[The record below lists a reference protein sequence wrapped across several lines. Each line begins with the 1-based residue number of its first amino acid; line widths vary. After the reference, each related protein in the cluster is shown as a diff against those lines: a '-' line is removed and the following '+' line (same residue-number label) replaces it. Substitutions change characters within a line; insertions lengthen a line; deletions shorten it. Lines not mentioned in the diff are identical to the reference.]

1 MSKFIFKNYGGRYQ
15 LRIQNAEDLE
25 NIQTLD
31 EALWAATSVPIGLL
45 NCDRKFASYLDTD
58 QNGRIRTDE
67 LKSAQAW
74 LFQMLKGYDRLA
86 ESTDVLRLDDIDTSH
101 PEGQKLRS
109 SAERILGNL
118 NTSGAKEVSLAQV
131 RDLQTIMA
139 NSANNGDGVITPEAA
154 DDPELGQFIVTVMET
169 IGSTPDVSGKL
180 GIIEE
185 QLNTFF
191 NEAEAYLSWRSRGEI
206 PEGKNTT
213 EVMFWGTETPRAYD
227 LVLDLENKI
236 EEYFIQCAMVRFD
249 ERTESQMKLRQKEL
263 EEMDFTDREKME
275 ERLKNGPLAPLSPE
289 GILHVKGTINPL
301 YAKSLLNLKENVL
314 RRAIGT
320 EVKHLTREEW
330 DKVKTIFAP
339 YRDWI
344 ESKKG
349 VKVEKLGV
357 NQLHTYIDGT
367 YKKRLSELIAKDL
380 AVAEELGYIHKL
392 EKVILYQRWLVEL
405 ANNFVSFA
413 NLYNPEVRSLF
424 EAGTLIIDGKEITF
438 TMKIQDREAH
448 KKTSA
453 NSYMYLLY
461 VEVVGRQDKDIKFEI
476 VSAVTSGD
484 SGRLRIGKRGIFF
497 TRDGKEW
504 DAQVKDILANPISIW
519 ESLKAPFLQLTTFI
533 RNQAEKFGKSRQ
545 AKTGAVPGTSSIVR
559 DLLLGGGI
567 AVAALGSS
575 FAYITK
581 TLSQVKPFHIL
592 IAFAGIIVIILLPNI
607 IMGFLKLRKR
617 DLSVILEAG
626 GCAVNLKMRLGINLG
641 RLFTHMPRLPKGS
654 IKERRDMVAES
665 VRKFGYSSSNLK
677 RLIIIAF
684 VTFLVTLGIIHLLIK
699 YLISKRF

>member
-25 NIQTLD
+25 KIQTLD
-31 EALWAATSVPIGLL
+31 EALWAATSIPIGLL

-101 PEGQKLRS
+101 PEGKKLRS
-109 SAERILGNL
+109 SAERILDNL

-154 DDPELGQFIVTVMET
+154 DDPELGRFIITVMET

-191 NEAEAYLSWRSRGEI
+191 SEAEAYISWRSKGEI
-206 PEGKNTT
+206 PEGKNST
-213 EVMFWGTETPRAYD
+213 EIMFWGTETPKAYD

-289 GILHVKGTINPL
+289 GILNLKGTINPL
-301 YAKSLLNLKENVL
+301 YAKSLLNLKEKVL

-320 EVKHLTREEW
+320 EVKHITREEW

-339 YRDWI
+339 YRAWI

-357 NQLHTYIDGT
+357 NQLRTYIDGT

-380 AVAEELGYIHKL
+380 AVAEELRYIHKL
-392 EKVILYQRWLVEL
+392 EKVILYQRWLMEL

-448 KKTSA
+448 KKASA

-461 VEVVGRQDKDIKFEI
+461 VEVTGRQDKDIKFEI

-484 SGRLRIGKRGIFF
+484 SGRLCIGKRGIFF

-519 ESLKAPFLQLTTFI
+519 ESLKAPFLQLGTFM
-533 RNQAEKFGKSRQ
+533 RDQVEKFGKSRQ
-545 AKTGAVPGTSSIVR
+545 VKTGAVPSAPGTSSIVR

-641 RLFTHMPRLPKGS
+641 RLFTHLPRLPKGS
-654 IKERRDMVAES
+654 IKERRDMVAEFA
-665 VRKFGYSSSNLK
+665 KQF
-677 RLIIIAF
+677 
-684 VTFLVTLGIIHLLIK
+684 
-699 YLISKRF
+699 